1 MAAVGARLTGFD
13 RVVGFNKMPGLD
25 WYYAADGCLAARY
38 RGPRRWLPRYRSK
51 LAMEAAVFDPA
62 AGTGVLSISPLQRAL
77 YQRHYGTPDHRF
89 VDLPPGIRRD
99 RALPEDHALRRAR
112 LRTEMGIGETT
123 PMLLFVGSGFRTKG
137 LDRAIRALARL
148 PEETRLFVV
157 GDDNAGPYQRL
168 ARRLKVDDRVR
179 FMGGQDNVPDWLW
192 SADLLLHP
200 AYAENTGTVLLEAAV
215 AGLPVLTTRACG
227 YAGYIGDGGLGRVL
241 DDPDGEEL
249 AAAATDLLARPGI
262 TGGNRAGASPP
273 RPTSTAWWSAP
284 WTPSNRTLPNQRNR
298 DDPLPARRPGPG
310 LGWPGPLRAGG
321 APARRRVPR
330 PRGPA
335 HAAFRGRRPAL
346 FPQVPRR
353 HRLAGNRQESEP
365 GQAADSGALSEVRA
379 IRALEN
385 AGVATLSIAGYG
397 QRGGNPARRQSFL
410 VTDELMHTVSL
421 EELGERWRTEP
432 GPAPFKWALIR
443 RVGEIAKAMHDAGVN
458 HRDFYLG
465 HFLIARSAVERHDAT
480 APLHL
485 IDLHRSQ
492 VRARV
497 PRRWRVKD
505 IGGLY
510 FSTARLGLT
519 RRDLLR
525 FVRAYT
531 NMPLRDALPDKARL
545 LDASR
550 HEGERIYRRYFEK
563 EPGFPLP
570 FSEHPGKD
578 I

>member
-1 MAAVGARLTGFD
+1 MKLAFLLFEYFPYGGLQRDMLAIAEAAEARGHQVTVFTRAWHAERPASPRVETLEVGARSNHGRDAAFVAAVGARLTGFD
-13 RVVGFNKMPGLD
+13 RVGGFNKMPGLD

-249 AAAATDLLARPGI
+249 AAAATDLLARP
-262 TGGNRAGASPP
+262 
-273 RPTSTAWWSAP
+273 
-284 WTPSNRTLPNQRNR
+284 R
-298 DDPLPARRPGPG
+298 DHWREQ
-310 LGWPGPLRAGG
+310 
-321 APARRRVPR
+321 
-330 PRGPA
+330 
-335 HAAFRGRRPAL
+335 GRR
-346 FPQVPRR
+346 F
-353 HRLAGNRQESEP
+353 
-365 GQAADSGALSEVRA
+365 AAEADIHGLVERA
-379 IRALEN
+379 VDAIEQDA
-385 AGVATLSIAGYG
+385 
-397 QRGGNPARRQSFL
+397 
-410 VTDELMHTVSL
+410 
-421 EELGERWRTEP
+421 TEP
-432 GPAPFKWALIR
+432 
-443 RVGEIAKAMHDAGVN
+443 
-458 HRDFYLG
+458 
-465 HFLIARSAVERHDAT
+465 
-480 APLHL
+480 
-485 IDLHRSQ
+485 
-492 VRARV
+492 
-497 PRRWRVKD
+497 
-505 IGGLY
+505 
-510 FSTARLGLT
+510 
-519 RRDLLR
+519 
-525 FVRAYT
+525 
-531 NMPLRDALPDKARL
+531 
-545 LDASR
+545 
-550 HEGERIYRRYFEK
+550 K
-563 EPGFPLP
+563 EPR
-570 FSEHPGKD
+570 
-578 I
+578 

>member
-1 MAAVGARLTGFD
+1 MKLAFLLFEYFPYGGLQRDMLAIAEAAEARGHQVTVFTRAWHAERPASPRVETLEVGARSNHGRDAAFVAAVGARLTGFD

-215 AGLPVLTTRACG
+215 AGLP
-227 YAGYIGDGGLGRVL
+227 
-241 DDPDGEEL
+241 
-249 AAAATDLLARPGI
+249 
-262 TGGNRAGASPP
+262 
-273 RPTSTAWWSAP
+273 
-284 WTPSNRTLPNQRNR
+284 
-298 DDPLPARRPGPG
+298 
-310 LGWPGPLRAGG
+310 
-321 APARRRVPR
+321 RVPR
-330 PRGPA
+330 DRHGHSVLCALARHSPRVDQVCTEHLVHIGDPYGTETEA
-335 HAAFRGRRPAL
+335 GRAAKKKRPNRVAFQRHLAMSPSSRRRTL
-346 FPQVPRR
+346 N
-353 HRLAGNRQESEP
+353 LGIIRQ
-365 GQAADSGALSEVRA
+365 
-379 IRALEN
+379 
-385 AGVATLSIAGYG
+385 T
-397 QRGGNPARRQSFL
+397 
-410 VTDELMHTVSL
+410 T
-421 EELGERWRTEP
+421 
-432 GPAPFKWALIR
+432 
-443 RVGEIAKAMHDAGVN
+443 
-458 HRDFYLG
+458 
-465 HFLIARSAVERHDAT
+465 
-480 APLHL
+480 
-485 IDLHRSQ
+485 
-492 VRARV
+492 
-497 PRRWRVKD
+497 
-505 IGGLY
+505 
-510 FSTARLGLT
+510 
-519 RRDLLR
+519 
-525 FVRAYT
+525 
-531 NMPLRDALPDKARL
+531 
-545 LDASR
+545 
-550 HEGERIYRRYFEK
+550 
-563 EPGFPLP
+563 PLP
-570 FSEHPGKD
+570 PWSRKASHWAISIPMS
-578 I
+578 